1 MMMSEHSSAFSKPNE
16 KKSSRGQSSPRQ
28 DGWTMSIK
36 EKLRFMAEMERRNNA
51 RWKEFAKKEGEE
63 HACVQVLLHEQQPA
77 CAAYAS

>member
-1 MMMSEHSSAFSKPNE
+1 MRRNQAGGKAAPGRM
-16 KKSSRGQSSPRQ
+16 
-28 DGWTMSIK
+28 GWAMSIK

-51 RWKEFAKKEGEE
+51 RWKEFAKKEGEK

>member
-1 MMMSEHSSAFSKPNE
+1 
-16 KKSSRGQSSPRQ
+16 
-28 DGWTMSIK
+28 MSIK